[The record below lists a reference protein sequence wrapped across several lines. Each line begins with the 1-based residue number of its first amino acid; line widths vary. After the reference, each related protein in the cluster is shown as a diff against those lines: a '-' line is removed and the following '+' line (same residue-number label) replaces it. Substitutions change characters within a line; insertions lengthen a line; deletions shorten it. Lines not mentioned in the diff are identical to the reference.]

1 MDCGA
6 YVGVYIPIGTCCTDN
21 ICCLCGPGKFQ
32 EFNNSKLAII
42 QFEID
47 RFRTRWEENWK
58 KARSEEN

>member
-47 RFRTRWEENWK
+47 RFRTR
-58 KARSEEN
+58 